1 MGGGTLYASTVT
13 ATAPA
18 TSAHGTRRHAAAMAK
33 HYPDE
38 PAATVLMGKLQRP
51 SQDGP
56 RMDAA
61 RAQQGRR
68 DHQACATTAL
78 QANIKDPREQPS
90 AWIAPGERCLVVLVL
105 PRAPIAP
112 LEGISPARDRPHAPS
127 ALLDSVMRAQPRA
140 SNTHSDQAVA
150 GARRTARACKHFCT
164 VACTSRLLIVAARL
178 FRH

>member
-1 MGGGTLYASTVT
+1 
-13 ATAPA
+13 
-18 TSAHGTRRHAAAMAK
+18 
-33 HYPDE
+33 
-38 PAATVLMGKLQRP
+38 
-51 SQDGP
+51 
-56 RMDAA
+56 MDAA

-90 AWIAPGERCLVVLVL
+90 AWIAPGGRCLVVLVL

-150 GARRTARACKHFCT
+150 GARRTARAGKHFCT